1 MVVAADA
8 AQMDS
13 GRLARVE
20 ELFREQIERGLHP
33 GAALAVYR
41 YGWQVLDLYGGIAD
55 TDTGGPVSEDTIFV
69 LYSSTKPMTG
79 TCINLLKDRGKLDW
93 DDPVAKHWP
102 EFAQNGKGSI
112 TIRHI
117 LTHRGGFPTTPP
129 ELTWEVWRDWDA
141 VVSALERATPTHE
154 PGTVMAYHPFNF
166 GWTIGELVRRIDGRP
181 FSRFLREE
189 VTGPLGMNDT
199 YVGLPPEL
207 EGRVS
212 RIHPMED
219 AGDQAVLAGTFNR
232 PEVHQA
238 VVPAGSGISTARDM
252 ARFFAMLERG
262 GTLDAV
268 RILTQETV
276 AEVTRFHLEGMDM
289 TSGNFT
295 RRCLGMSL
303 GDPRMGTDEAAR
315 ASSFGHGGAGTSE
328 VWGDRESGL
337 AFAFIANGFRAN
349 ETNDPRIVA
358 LSQAVR
364 DACL

>member
-1 MVVAADA
+1 MVVTADNV
-8 AQMDS
+8 QMDS
-13 GRLARVE
+13 GKLARVE
-20 ELFREQIERGLHP
+20 ELFREQIEKRVHP
-33 GAALAVYR
+33 GAVLAVYR
-41 YGWQVLDLYGGIAD
+41 YGQQVLDLHGGIAN
-55 TDTGGPVSEDTIFV
+55 TDTGKPVGEDTIFV
-69 LYSSTKPMTG
+69 LYSCTKPMTG
-79 TCINLLKDRGKLDW
+79 TCINVLKDRGKLDW

-102 EFAQNGKGSI
+102 EFAQNGKGGV
-112 TIRHI
+112 TIRHV
-117 LTHRGGFPTTPP
+117 LTHRGGFPISPP
-129 ELTWEVWRDWDA
+129 ELTWDIWRDWDA
-141 VVSALERATPTHE
+141 VVQAVERTTPTHE
-154 PGTVMAYHPFNF
+154 PGTVIAYHPFNF
-166 GWTIGELVRRIDGRP
+166 GWVLGELVRRVDGRP
-181 FSRFLREE
+181 FSQFLREE
-189 VTGPLGMNDT
+189 ITEPLGMKDT

-212 RIHPMED
+212 RIHAMED
-219 AGDQAVLAGTFNR
+219 AADQRVLVDDFNR

-262 GTLDAV
+262 GTLDGV
-268 RILTQETV
+268 RILSPETV
-276 AEVTRFHLEGMDM
+276 AEVTRLHLEGKDL
-289 TSGNFT
+289 TVGTNI

-303 GDPRMGTDEAAR
+303 GDPRMGTEEAAK
-315 ASSFGHGGAGTSE
+315 AGSFGHGGAGTSE